1 MDTELR
7 HYAVSGTSKD
17 LRPSNVTIRE
27 RCTRSSRSWTVPVTG
42 QVADDAAIQISSP
55 PRMIKLVVNGVF
67 AGFVVVAVSEVARR
81 YPRVAEVILAV
92 PLVVF
97 AVYALLYLRAPDLA
111 PISKMARQMLI
122 LVPLSLTFF
131 VPLAFADRFHLT
143 FWPAFA
149 IGLALVTASVTTYL
163 WFTG

>member
-1 MDTELR
+1 
-7 HYAVSGTSKD
+7 
-17 LRPSNVTIRE
+17 
-27 RCTRSSRSWTVPVTG
+27 
-42 QVADDAAIQISSP
+42 
-55 PRMIKLVVNGVF
+55 MIKFVLNGVV

-81 YPRVAEVILAV
+81 YPRVADVILAV

-97 AVYALLYLRAPDLA
+97 AVYVLMYLRTPDLA
-111 PISKMARQMLI
+111 PITRMARQMLI

-131 VPLAFADRFHLT
+131 LPVAFAERLHLT

-149 IGLALVTASVTTYL
+149 TGLALVAASVSTFL

>member
-1 MDTELR
+1 
-7 HYAVSGTSKD
+7 
-17 LRPSNVTIRE
+17 
-27 RCTRSSRSWTVPVTG
+27 
-42 QVADDAAIQISSP
+42 
-55 PRMIKLVVNGVF
+55 MIKFVVNGVI

-81 YPRVAEVILAV
+81 SPRVAHVILAV

-97 AVYALLYLRAPDLA
+97 AVYAIMYLREPNAA
-111 PISKMARQMLI
+111 PIARMARQMLV

-131 VPLAFADRFHLT
+131 VPVAFADRLHLT

-149 IGLALVTASVTTYL
+149 IGLALVTASVSSYL

>member
-1 MDTELR
+1 
-7 HYAVSGTSKD
+7 
-17 LRPSNVTIRE
+17 
-27 RCTRSSRSWTVPVTG
+27 
-42 QVADDAAIQISSP
+42 
-55 PRMIKLVVNGVF
+55 MIKLIVNGVI

-97 AVYALLYLRAPDLA
+97 AVYALLSLRSPDLA

-122 LVPLSLTFF
+122 LVPLSLPFF

-149 IGLALVTASVTTYL
+149 VGLALVTATVSSYL
-163 WFTG
+163 WFTR

>member
-1 MDTELR
+1 
-7 HYAVSGTSKD
+7 
-17 LRPSNVTIRE
+17 
-27 RCTRSSRSWTVPVTG
+27 
-42 QVADDAAIQISSP
+42 
-55 PRMIKLVVNGVF
+55 MIKFVLNGVV

-81 YPRVAEVILAV
+81 YPRVADVILAV

-97 AVYALLYLRAPDLA
+97 AVYALMYLRTPDLA
-111 PISKMARQMLI
+111 PITRMARQMLI

-131 VPLAFADRFHLT
+131 LPVAFAERLHLT

-149 IGLALVTASVTTYL
+149 TGLALVAAIVSTFL

>member
-1 MDTELR
+1 M
-7 HYAVSGTSKD
+7 
-17 LRPSNVTIRE
+17 
-27 RCTRSSRSWTVPVTG
+27 
-42 QVADDAAIQISSP
+42 P
-55 PRMIKLVVNGVF
+55 PRMIRLVVNGAL
-67 AGFVVVAVSEVARR
+67 AGFVVVAVSEIARR
-81 YPRVAEVILAV
+81 YSRVADVILAV

-97 AVYALLYLRAPDLA
+97 AVYALLYLRSPELA

-131 VPLAFADRFHLT
+131 VPLAFADRLHLT

-149 IGLALVTASVTTYL
+149 IGLALVTATVTAYL

>member
-1 MDTELR
+1 MF
-7 HYAVSGTSKD
+7 
-17 LRPSNVTIRE
+17 
-27 RCTRSSRSWTVPVTG
+27 
-42 QVADDAAIQISSP
+42 
-55 PRMIKLVVNGVF
+55 KLVVNGMV

-97 AVYALLYLRAPDLA
+97 AVYAVIYNQVPELG
-111 PISKMARQMLI
+111 PISKMARQMLV

-131 VPLAFADRFHLT
+131 VPLAFADRLHLT
-143 FWPAFA
+143 FWPAYV
-149 IGLALVTASVTTYL
+149 IGLALVTVSVASYL

>member
-1 MDTELR
+1 
-7 HYAVSGTSKD
+7 
-17 LRPSNVTIRE
+17 
-27 RCTRSSRSWTVPVTG
+27 
-42 QVADDAAIQISSP
+42 
-55 PRMIKLVVNGVF
+55 MIKLALNGVI

-81 YPRVAEVILAV
+81 YPRVADVILAV

-97 AVYALLYLRAPDLA
+97 AVYALMYLRAPDLA
-111 PISKMARQMLI
+111 PITRMARQMLV

-131 VPLAFADRFHLT
+131 FPLAFAERLHLT

-149 IGLALVTASVTTYL
+149 TGLALVTASVGTYL